1 MLARSGWKTH
11 AVPPYRW
18 AVLRVI
24 GLRLISLIGGSAHLA
39 EDAGHAKSQV
49 GGIPCWSYGLGHQGG
64 RLSEASELQGLPVTP
79 SGVPGIRRMGKL
91 TILLLGTSEQDL
103 TATVRVAMY
112 QARKDLRLIGER
124 AEPVIG

>member
-1 MLARSGWKTH
+1 
-11 AVPPYRW
+11 
-18 AVLRVI
+18 
-24 GLRLISLIGGSAHLA
+24 
-39 EDAGHAKSQV
+39 
-49 GGIPCWSYGLGHQGG
+49 
-64 RLSEASELQGLPVTP
+64 
-79 SGVPGIRRMGKL
+79 MGKL